1 MLPQNGREKSE
12 EVIMNMEYYKVFYET
27 AQAGSVSAAART
39 LCITQPAVS
48 QAIKNLEKE
57 LGGDLFVRTSKG
69 LKLTKEGNVLYS
81 YIKQGYELI
90 KLGEEKYK
98 NMLNLDSGEIVIGAS
113 DMSLQFYLLPYLEK
127 YHELYPN
134 IKISVTNAPT
144 PETLKNLK
152 EGKIDFGIVSTPF
165 DTDKDIR
172 CMKVRK
178 IKTIFIGGSEYEKY
192 KGKKLSIDTVMEM
205 PLICLEQKTSTR
217 RAADIFFERYG
228 LKPEPEF
235 ELATSDII
243 VQFVLRNLGIGIVVE
258 DFAKP
263 YIERGEVFRLE
274 FQEAIDE
281 RDMTVVVSEKNYLST
296 AGNTLLE
303 MLRLR

>member
-1 MLPQNGREKSE
+1 
-12 EVIMNMEYYKVFYET
+12 MNLEYYKVFYEV
-27 AQAGSVSAAART
+27 AGAGSVSGAAKV

-48 QAIKNLEKE
+48 QAIKNLERE
-57 LGGDLFVRTSKG
+57 LGGSLFIRTSKG
-69 LKLTKEGNVLYS
+69 LKLTKEGDVLYS
-81 YIKQGYELI
+81 YIKKGYEII

-98 NMLNLDSGEIVIGAS
+98 NMLNLDTGEIVIGAS

-144 PETLKNLK
+144 PETLKNLE

-165 DTDKDIR
+165 KAGKDIR
-172 CMKVRK
+172 YMNVRK

-192 KGKKLSIDTVMEM
+192 KGKELSIEDIQDM
-205 PLICLEQKTSTR
+205 PLICLEKNTSTR
-217 RAADIFFERYG
+217 RAIDKFFEEHNI
-228 LKPEPEF
+228 KPEPEF

-243 VQFVLRNLGIGIVVE
+243 VQFVIRNLGIGIVME

-263 YIERGEVFRLE
+263 YIESGTIFKLDFKEKME
-274 FQEAIDE
+274 E
-281 RDMTVVVSEKNYLST
+281 RDMTVVVSKRNQLST
-296 AGNTLLE
+296 SCDRLLD
-303 MLRLR
+303 MMNII